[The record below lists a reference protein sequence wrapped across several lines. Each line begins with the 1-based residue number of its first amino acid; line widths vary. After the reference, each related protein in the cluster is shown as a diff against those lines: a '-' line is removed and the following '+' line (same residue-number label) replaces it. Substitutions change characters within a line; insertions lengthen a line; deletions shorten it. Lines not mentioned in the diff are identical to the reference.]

1 MEAYVDLGG
10 VRTWYAEHGDGDP
23 VVLLHPGGAGVDAR
37 AWSPNMD
44 AIAGRFRVFTPERR
58 GHGRTPDVPGPIGF
72 EVMAGDT
79 IAFLD
84 TVVGG
89 PAHLVGCSDGAVV
102 ALLVA
107 LMRPEL
113 VRKLV
118 FIAGVFHHDGWAA
131 GVIDPDQAPPEFLA
145 RLYAE
150 LSPDGPDH
158 YPVVVA
164 KLAEMHAREPSLTPR
179 DLNGVRSGTLVMVGD
194 DDEVTLEHAVALY
207 RALPDAELAVIPG
220 ASHGLL
226 VEKPTLCNTIVHE
239 FLDNEPVRTLAPIR
253 RA

>member
-1 MEAYVDLGG
+1 MVCRAWRGRAG
-10 VRTWYAEHGDGDP
+10 RAAAPRRGRGRR
-23 VVLLHPGGAGVDAR
+23 AGVA
-37 AWSPNMD
+37 PNIE
-44 AIAGRFRVFTPERR
+44 AISGRFRVFPPERR
-58 GHGRTPDVPGPIGF
+58 GHGRTPDVPGAISF
-72 EVMAGDT
+72 EQMAGDT

-118 FIAGVFHHDGWAA
+118 FVAGVFHHDGWAP
-131 GVIDPDQAPPEFLA
+131 GVIDTDQTPPEFLA

-164 KLAEMHAREPSLTPR
+164 KLAEMHAREPTLTQR
-179 DLNGVRSGTLVMVGD
+179 DLGGVRSRTLVMLGRRRRGH
-194 DDEVTLEHAVALY
+194 L
-207 RALPDAELAVIPG
+207 G
-220 ASHGLL
+220 ARGCVVPRPS
-226 VEKPTLCNTIVHE
+226 
-239 FLDNEPVRTLAPIR
+239 R
-253 RA
+253 R